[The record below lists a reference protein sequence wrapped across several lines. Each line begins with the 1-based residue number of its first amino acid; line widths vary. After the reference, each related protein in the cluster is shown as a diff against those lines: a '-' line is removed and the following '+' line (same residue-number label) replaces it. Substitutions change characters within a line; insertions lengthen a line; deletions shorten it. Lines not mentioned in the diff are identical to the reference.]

1 MGKNKKYYKKNYYH
15 KPKKEEKKVT
25 YDSLMH
31 AKTITENND
40 KVDYNKLLIVKYIAI
55 SVILFAIIIGSLLLF
70 RNM

>member
-31 AKTITENND
+31 ADTITSER
-40 KVDYNKLLIVKYIAI
+40 KEEEYNKITIIKCIAI
-55 SVILFAIIIGSLLLF
+55 SVVLFAIIIGSLLLF